1 MEAIIRRPRFGKRG
15 VSNVIVVMLSLV
27 LVTIIVANVVL
38 WSYQMNRV
46 DLERIQENFAI
57 EGVSASNGAFHNY
70 NPSEY
75 ALVGSTNLLSGNIS
89 NLAAD
94 DSLYAVF
101 RSYYSGTSASDFVDN
116 DISDVD
122 SSADKGTHSNF
133 TAEKQGP
140 DNVYD
145 MLREGNVAGGT
156 SEQWA
161 SPDGYNDFGDVWDLE
176 SFAYDNSTS
185 TAARTRV
192 PAGSW
197 CEYLE
202 LTHNAVLCGK
212 IQYYAVGSSS
222 FIAGIAI
229 DIYDG
234 LDWIQVYNGTGTW
247 DAWVNVTFTER
258 SVTKMR
264 FSFLNTHSASHTA
277 FMFEAA
283 FLQRVDS
290 ANYELD
296 LEAQWTGVD
305 HEQMNEFLCIYAG
318 TLSAESLKVDVWT
331 GSTWINVIAALQPN
345 QWNNISVS
353 SYLNLSTFTVRFRD
367 GLIID
372 DAIQDSWDIDTALL
386 HVWSNE
392 YTSQVEFTGSSDT
405 QNWSQ
410 MTWTVN
416 DAWTVGSVSVT
427 IQLYNYALDTYST
440 SGDGYSVYI
449 SDSTPNAEE
458 NKTQTI
464 VVNPTQFRNATGY
477 WKMKVKG
484 VKATDTQF
492 DFEADWIE
500 LKVVQAL
507 GTVFTLKNGGPETV
521 HLVSLWVINATHHR
535 RYETDLYINSGD
547 AMSYIR
553 EDIELSD
560 RPYTIKVVTERG
572 NISIYS
578 EDLT

>member
-1 MEAIIRRPRFGKRG
+1 
-15 VSNVIVVMLSLV
+15 
-27 LVTIIVANVVL
+27 
-38 WSYQMNRV
+38 
-46 DLERIQENFAI
+46 
-57 EGVSASNGAFHNY
+57 
-70 NPSEY
+70 
-75 ALVGSTNLLSGNIS
+75 
-89 NLAAD
+89 
-94 DSLYAVF
+94 
-101 RSYYSGTSASDFVDN
+101 
-116 DISDVD
+116 
-122 SSADKGTHSNF
+122 
-133 TAEKQGP
+133 
-140 DNVYD
+140 
-145 MLREGNVAGGT
+145 
-156 SEQWA
+156 
-161 SPDGYNDFGDVWDLE
+161 
-176 SFAYDNSTS
+176 
-185 TAARTRV
+185 
-192 PAGSW
+192 
-197 CEYLE
+197 
-202 LTHNAVLCGK
+202 
-212 IQYYAVGSSS
+212 
-222 FIAGIAI
+222 
-229 DIYDG
+229 
-234 LDWIQVYNGTGTW
+234 
-247 DAWVNVTFTER
+247 
-258 SVTKMR
+258 
-264 FSFLNTHSASHTA
+264 
-277 FMFEAA
+277 
-283 FLQRVDS
+283 
-290 ANYELD
+290 
-296 LEAQWTGVD
+296 
-305 HEQMNEFLCIYAG
+305 MNEFLCIYAG